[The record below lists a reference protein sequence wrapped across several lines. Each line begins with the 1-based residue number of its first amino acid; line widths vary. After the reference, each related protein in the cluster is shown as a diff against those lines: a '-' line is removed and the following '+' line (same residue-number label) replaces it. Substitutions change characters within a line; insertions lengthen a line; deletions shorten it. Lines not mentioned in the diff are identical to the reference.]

1 MIDYHKELLK
11 VTTELFLNFLIL
23 YCNLIKFRTL
33 LKEAVV
39 KTRCSRSS
47 KVNKCRAITYNM
59 PYRQYIAFFYIVWSI
74 QLLQYQNIL
83 ILETIQG
90 FLIVHYCVLEIV
102 NLRIE
107 LCSIHKI
114 RSNDMNQL
122 MVAEF
127 QFLDK
132 ILSIP
137 KHLNIAAN
145 ILGTIKVVCPNQYA
159 IYNGSPELN

>member
-1 MIDYHKELLK
+1 
-11 VTTELFLNFLIL
+11 
-23 YCNLIKFRTL
+23 
-33 LKEAVV
+33 
-39 KTRCSRSS
+39 
-47 KVNKCRAITYNM
+47 
-59 PYRQYIAFFYIVWSI
+59 
-74 QLLQYQNIL
+74 
-83 ILETIQG
+83 
-90 FLIVHYCVLEIV
+90 
-102 NLRIE
+102 
-107 LCSIHKI
+107 
-114 RSNDMNQL
+114 MNQL